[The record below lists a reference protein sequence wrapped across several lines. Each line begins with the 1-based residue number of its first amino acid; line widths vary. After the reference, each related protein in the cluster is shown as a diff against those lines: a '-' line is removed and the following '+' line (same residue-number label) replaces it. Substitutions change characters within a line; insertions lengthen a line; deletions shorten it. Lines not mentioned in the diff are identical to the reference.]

1 MARRDRE
8 DLLLEAADLVIRLSD
23 RPYDQD
29 LRRERDDW
37 LARGPA
43 ERDAFRKAELAW
55 GITAPTEKRTRRR
68 GLRTLAAAAALF
80 LAVYLGSLSLPLSD
94 HVTSTDDRTFL
105 VGTGDRL
112 HLDAGSSVDERVD
125 PSSRRFLLRGG
136 GVFADVS
143 KDPRPFVIEAGDVRV
158 EALGTR
164 FAVDRLP
171 GRTEIAVAEGRV
183 RVQSSKS
190 THELDAGDRLTVDG
204 AGAVFKDRV
213 APDAV
218 AAWRGRHLV
227 VEHRPLAEIATLL
240 DRRLSGRV
248 ILASADIGAAKV
260 SGSFDL
266 DRPLSALR
274 VLAATQNARVVALQP
289 AIIFVLPDF

>member
-43 ERDAFRKAELAW
+43 ERDAFRQAELAW
-55 GITAPTEKRTRRR
+55 GITAPTEKRSRRR
-68 GLRTLAAAAALF
+68 GLRTLAATAALF

-143 KDPRPFVIEAGDVRV
+143 KDPRPFVIEAGDIRA

>member
-55 GITAPTEKRTRRR
+55 GITAPTEKRSRRR
-68 GLRTLAAAAALF
+68 GLRTLAATAALF

-143 KDPRPFVIEAGDVRV
+143 KDPRPFVIEAGDIRA